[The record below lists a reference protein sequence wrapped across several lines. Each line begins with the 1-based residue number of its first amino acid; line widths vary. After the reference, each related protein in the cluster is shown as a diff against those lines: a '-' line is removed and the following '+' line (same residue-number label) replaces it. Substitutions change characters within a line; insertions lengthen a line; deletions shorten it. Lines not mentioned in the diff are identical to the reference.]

1 MHWEELNESHEKNS
15 MENLSMTSNKKSN
28 ICPFVKQPFS
38 YCYCFSL
45 TSKDIDSA
53 IYYCSNNYKV
63 CDIYKKNQTL
73 SDNARGENRV

>member
-15 MENLSMTSNKKSN
+15 MTSNKKSN
-28 ICPFVKQPFS
+28 ICPYVKQPFS

-53 IYYCSNNYKV
+53 IYYCSNNYTV
-63 CDIYKKNQTL
+63 CDIYKKNYTL
-73 SDNARGENRV
+73 SDNVHGEKRV

>member
-1 MHWEELNESHEKNS
+1 MLWEELNNS
-15 MENLSMTSNKKSN
+15 NDNHSMNNNRKSN
-28 ICPFVKQPFS
+28 VCPFVRQPFS

-63 CDIYKKNQTL
+63 CDIYKKNFTV
-73 SDNARGENRV
+73 SDHAHGEKQV